1 MYPHSK
7 MFDSTESSTCR
18 AYNIHI
24 EIIKHIQAS
33 NE

>member
-1 MYPHSK
+1 
-7 MFDSTESSTCR
+7 MFDSTEFSTCR